1 MGLMDNFK
9 VRAALAKHQRGD
21 TAGARREYEALMK
34 DGILKPSFM
43 LPYSVLLLRDDTPE
57 SYAKVKGM
65 LARIQRSPELS
76 KEDRPQ
82 LLANYSVAD
91 YKLGNLDKALKLL
104 EASHRERPCGLTYQ
118 TLGYLYVV
126 AGDLDKALAYNQ
138 EALDY
143 DDEDSICLDN
153 MAQTLYSLKGD
164 KAAAKPYFDKANE
177 IKPGQIDTLWFLS
190 RYDLDEGNTAA
201 AIEKL
206 ETALEGRFSPL
217 NHVNRD
223 QVEQEIARLKQDAPA

>member
-1 MGLMDNFK
+1 MGLMDGFK
-9 VRAALAKHQRGD
+9 VRAALAKHQKGD
-21 TAGARREYEALMK
+21 LQAARRDYEALMQA
-34 DGILKPSFM
+34 GILKPSYM

-57 SYAKVKGM
+57 AYAKVKAM
-65 LARIQRSPELS
+65 LAKIQRSPELR

-82 LLANYSVAD
+82 LLANYAVAD

-104 EASHRERPCGLTYQ
+104 EASHHERPCGLTYQ
-118 TLGYLYVV
+118 TLGFLYIE
-126 AGDLDKALAYNQ
+126 GDDADKALAYNQ

-153 MAQTLYSLKGD
+153 MAQLHYRMLGD
-164 KAAAKPYFDKANE
+164 KAAAKPYFDQAHA

-190 RYDLDEGNTAA
+190 RYDVEAGDKAA

-217 NHVNRD
+217 NYVSKQ
-223 QVEQEIARLKQDAPA
+223 QVEEEIGRLKQDA